1 MENEPVISAKKPF
14 YKRIFKFFLWIIVFV
29 FLVVTTGITLVFIY
43 EDEVKVVVIKELNK
57 HLATE
62 VRIDP
67 ENIDLTFISSFPKC
81 AIEFKK
87 LTAMETLPGKNK
99 DTLLYAE
106 SVSLQFNLKDLFNK
120 KYNIKQISLQNA
132 TCDLKVDKNG
142 VPNYEV
148 WKSTSNTISKSN
160 DSLQFNL
167 EDIILKNITV
177 SYKNKQQKIKTS
189 FIIDD
194 LAFKGNFS
202 EKNYEMQSKGKINL
216 NSISS
221 DKGTLFKNKKL
232 KIDVELNVAGN
243 SYTLRNADFSLN
255 QMLFDI
261 NGAFTYN
268 DSLQDMKLTYQARN
282 LDIESVLSLLPE
294 KHKSHI
300 NDYKS
305 SGEFFVN
312 GDLNYVAGK
321 PLFLETDF
329 GIKKAVIEYTPKN
342 TKLNDVIIK
351 GKLLIN
357 QSKSFVRINEF
368 NADLNGDKVN
378 GNFYLENF
386 DDPLLEMAANGAFN
400 LQNLV
405 DFWPLDTLDKLEGS
419 LKFNGGIKGS
429 LKDLKQNAFSDKL
442 SLNLELNVEK
452 LIAKFKGAE
461 NDVVIESCKITAHER
476 DIRVDDFKLIKGSTD
491 INLNGEIPGMFNY
504 ILDNKA
510 PLVIKGTLESK
521 NLKMEDLI
529 FKGGSASAEEGE
541 FNIPANID
549 LMLDASI
556 EHFSLGK
563 FDASRIKGNFELK
576 KQKAMVSDMSLE
588 TMEGTAIINA
598 YADASVKDL
607 EVTMQA
613 ELKKLNVKKMFTQL
627 NNFGQT
633 TMLDKNINGYIT
645 ASIDFSGN
653 WNKKLQPIMN
663 SIISTADFTIE
674 HGELIDFKPLESL
687 ARFVD
692 LQELK
697 RIRFSTL
704 TSNIEIK
711 KGVIYL
717 PQTTIKNSVLN
728 IDFNGTHTFNNDVDY
743 HIRLLISDLLSK
755 KRKADDEFGPVENDP
770 ENRRSA
776 FILMTGNIDNPI
788 IKYDK
793 KGLKQK
799 IKEDIKQEKQT
810 LKQLL
815 KDEFGAFK
823 KDTARV
829 NSGSKADGQKFE
841 LEKSN
846 NNPQK
851 KTLEPKKKKDD
862 DDDF

>member
-29 FLVVTTGITLVFIY
+29 FLVVTTGIALVFIY

-148 WKSTSNTISKSN
+148 WKSTSNTISNSN

-452 LIAKFKGAE
+452 LIAKFKGTE

-563 FDASRIKGNFELK
+563 FEASRIKGNFELK

-799 IKEDIKQEKQT
+799 IKEDI
-810 LKQLL
+810 
-815 KDEFGAFK
+815 
-823 KDTARV
+823 
-829 NSGSKADGQKFE
+829 
-841 LEKSN
+841 
-846 NNPQK
+846 
-851 KTLEPKKKKDD
+851 
-862 DDDF
+862 

>member
-148 WKSTSNTISKSN
+148 WKSTSNTISNSN

-342 TKLNDVIIK
+342 TK
-351 GKLLIN
+351 
-357 QSKSFVRINEF
+357 
-368 NADLNGDKVN
+368 
-378 GNFYLENF
+378 
-386 DDPLLEMAANGAFN
+386 
-400 LQNLV
+400 
-405 DFWPLDTLDKLEGS
+405 
-419 LKFNGGIKGS
+419 
-429 LKDLKQNAFSDKL
+429 
-442 SLNLELNVEK
+442 
-452 LIAKFKGAE
+452 
-461 NDVVIESCKITAHER
+461 
-476 DIRVDDFKLIKGSTD
+476 
-491 INLNGEIPGMFNY
+491 
-504 ILDNKA
+504 
-510 PLVIKGTLESK
+510 
-521 NLKMEDLI
+521 
-529 FKGGSASAEEGE
+529 
-541 FNIPANID
+541 
-549 LMLDASI
+549 
-556 EHFSLGK
+556 
-563 FDASRIKGNFELK
+563 
-576 KQKAMVSDMSLE
+576 
-588 TMEGTAIINA
+588 
-598 YADASVKDL
+598 
-607 EVTMQA
+607 
-613 ELKKLNVKKMFTQL
+613 
-627 NNFGQT
+627 
-633 TMLDKNINGYIT
+633 
-645 ASIDFSGN
+645 
-653 WNKKLQPIMN
+653 
-663 SIISTADFTIE
+663 
-674 HGELIDFKPLESL
+674 
-687 ARFVD
+687 
-692 LQELK
+692 
-697 RIRFSTL
+697 
-704 TSNIEIK
+704 
-711 KGVIYL
+711 
-717 PQTTIKNSVLN
+717 
-728 IDFNGTHTFNNDVDY
+728 
-743 HIRLLISDLLSK
+743 
-755 KRKADDEFGPVENDP
+755 
-770 ENRRSA
+770 
-776 FILMTGNIDNPI
+776 
-788 IKYDK
+788 
-793 KGLKQK
+793 
-799 IKEDIKQEKQT
+799 
-810 LKQLL
+810 
-815 KDEFGAFK
+815 
-823 KDTARV
+823 
-829 NSGSKADGQKFE
+829 
-841 LEKSN
+841 
-846 NNPQK
+846 
-851 KTLEPKKKKDD
+851 
-862 DDDF
+862 

>member
-563 FDASRIKGNFELK
+563 FEASRIKGNFELK

-829 NSGSKADGQKFE
+829 KSGSKADVQKLE